1 MTPVPLTSRLR
12 ALLIVAGR
20 AGRPLAYSEY
30 AALLGLNPR
39 SWPHLQRV
47 IRALKSIMLQDH
59 RCGRPYAAVAAV
71 SLGGDTAGLPGKGFA
86 RLARQLGRFSPHEDY
101 RAFVV
106 AEWQR
111 FRAHC
116 LALPA
121 LQIA

>member
-1 MTPVPLTSRLR
+1 MTPVSLTSQLR
-12 ALLIVAGR
+12 ALLIAAGHL
-20 AGRPLAYSEY
+20 GRPLAYSEY

-47 IRALKSIMLQDH
+47 IRALKSIMQQDH
-59 RCGRPYAAVAAV
+59 RCGRPYASVAAV
-71 SLGGDTAGLPGKGFA
+71 SLTGDTAGLPGKGFGK
-86 RLARQLGRFSPHEDY
+86 LARKLGRFSPHEDY
-101 RAFVV
+101 RAFVA

-121 LQIA
+121 LKIA